1 MLRKILIALLFS
13 KLVIASP
20 AHVISET
27 RAFEAAHEHL
37 VKNGFGH
44 GEIKLEQSTEKNFFF
59 LEYFAIDQE
68 PEVCHIGVVIDR
80 ATAFINMGEDDP
92 ELNFQFSYSD
102 TFIDPTKKLIKTCAD

>member
-13 KLVIASP
+13 KLVIATP
-20 AHVISET
+20 ANPISESQALDT
-27 RAFEAAHEHL
+27 AQAHL

-80 ATAFINMGEDDP
+80 ATGVINMGEDDP

-102 TFIDPTKKLIKTCAD
+102 TFIDPTKKTH